1 MSIPGGRSS
10 IKEYMEPR
18 KNKNARSLKNGNW
31 YWIDRRILRLY
42 GQRLKTSGIAAY
54 NALASYTNSKNQA
67 CFPTQKTIAELIG
80 MSKRTVIRRIRQ
92 LKELGLIGVEKKGN
106 RSVYHLLRP
115 KVTKETQGGD
125 KKDTQEVTLG
135 NTNKNYLTRINNN
148 NIDNLNFHFLK
159 SKAFKG
165 FKPETREEL
174 LALDIAK
181 ELNDLKSFPV
191 YLSYTKKYPESL
203 LRKLLA
209 EVKEVKPE
217 KIKKGRAALFNY
229 LIKKHAQRASK
240 NNRH

>member
-1 MSIPGGRSS
+1 MNN
-10 IKEYMEPR
+10 
-18 KNKNARSLKNGNW
+18 NKKIEIRHIRNGDWFWINKKVLQFFSRSLKS
-31 YWIDRRILRLY
+31 
-42 GQRLKTSGIAAY
+42 SGLAVY
-54 NALASYTNSKNQA
+54 NVLASFANSKSQA

-80 MSKRTVIRRIRQ
+80 MSKRTVIRRIR
-92 LKELGLIGVEKKGN
+92 ELQELDLLAVEKRRG
-106 RSVYHLLRP
+106 RCLYRLLKP
-115 KVTKETQGGD
+115 KVTKETQAGD
-125 KKDTQEVTLG
+125 KKDAREVTLG

-165 FKPETREEL
+165 FKPKTREEL

-181 ELNDLKSFPV
+181 ELNDLKFFSV